1 MLHFDIEGVFGWVE
15 SIFQAPSDRLHRI
28 GRRALKNV
36 LMHNQPS
43 TLLLSQAIRR
53 CYIYDSSLKV
63 TQSYFSVVSDV
74 LIEVPDYLHGHYQT
88 ISLCLFKIGDEN
100 AEVRTKAAT
109 LLRVTEERNFNI
121 CRVQDYEV
129 SISDKTAA
137 VYKRAQ
143 FELSK
148 SLSKIHPEEALFV
161 FSEFTMFFNIV
172 EPKAQRDILAVLL
185 PWIQTIELQLD
196 PNGDPTPSSYMVM
209 ANLFEIT
216 IKFSNKI
223 HNEVEALWVALA
235 TAPYAG
241 NVKVILEFIINQSLE
256 RREQSFVE
264 FGKQVVVFLASTP
277 AGQKLVEALIAYL
290 QPRLMTI
297 NQRELS
303 IEPEASQFPY
313 LASLSAAL
321 PQANKQVSDIP
332 STLVRNLI
340 QGLSV
345 F

>member
-1 MLHFDIEGVFGWVE
+1 MENVESKAMLHFDIEAVFRWVE
-15 SIFQAPSDRLHRI
+15 AIFQTPSDRLHRI

-36 LMHNQPS
+36 LMHNQGS
-43 TLLLSQAIRR
+43 TLLLSQVIRR
-53 CYIYDSSLKV
+53 CYVSDATPKA
-63 TQSYFSVVSDV
+63 TQSYFAVVSDV
-74 LIEVPDYLHGHYQT
+74 LIEVPDYLHGLYQT

-109 LLRVTEERNFNI
+109 LLRVTEERNFPI
-121 CRVQDYEV
+121 SKVQDYEV

-148 SLSKIHPEEALFV
+148 ALSKIHPEEALHV
-161 FSEFTMFFNIV
+161 FSEFTMFFGV
-172 EPKAQRDILAVLL
+172 VDAKAQRGILAVLL
-185 PWIQTIELQLD
+185 PWIQTFELQLD
-196 PNGDPTPSSYMVM
+196 PNADPTPASYMIM

-235 TAPYAG
+235 NAPYAG

-277 AGQKLVEALIAYL
+277 AGAKLVEALIGYL

-297 NQRELS
+297 NQREPSPL
-303 IEPEASQFPY
+303 PEETQFPY

-321 PQANKQVSDIP
+321 PAANKQVS
-332 STLVRNLI
+332 
-340 QGLSV
+340 
-345 F
+345 